1 MEEKGSII
9 KSLIEINPLILF
21 FIVNAKYGII
31 VATKIFVITTLIAL
45 VVSYLHLKK
54 FSAPL
59 LITSFLVLI
68 FGGLTIFFK
77 DPTFIKLKPT
87 IVYLLFSSFLFLGL
101 ILKKNFL
108 KIYLSNLIKLNNI
121 GWDILTKRWSL
132 FFLAMA
138 ILNEIIWRNFST
150 DFWVSFKV
158 FGFLPLTIIFMMLQ
172 NGLMKK
178 YSIKNDFFRND
189 NYRQSQRYLG
199 LRLHLRPKD
208 LHLKYDQILMK

>member
-9 KSLIEINPLILF
+9 KSLIEIIPLILF

-31 VATKIFVITTLIAL
+31 VATKIFVITTVIAL
-45 VVSYLHLKK
+45 VVSYLHLKN

-108 KIYLSNLIKLNNI
+108 KIYLSNLIKLNNL

-132 FFLAMA
+132 FFFTMA
-138 ILNEIIWRNFST
+138 VLNEIIWRNFST

-178 YSIKNDFFRND
+178 YSIK
-189 NYRQSQRYLG
+189 
-199 LRLHLRPKD
+199 
-208 LHLKYDQILMK
+208 

>member
-9 KSLIEINPLILF
+9 KSLIEIIPLILF

-31 VATKIFVITTLIAL
+31 VATKIFVITTVIAL
-45 VVSYLHLKK
+45 VVSYLHLKN

-101 ILKKNFL
+101 KLKKNFL
-108 KIYLSNLIKLNNI
+108 KIYLSSLIKLNNL

-132 FFLAMA
+132 FFFTMA

-158 FGFLPLTIIFMMLQ
+158 FGFLPLTIIFMILQ

-178 YSIKNDFFRND
+178 YSIK
-189 NYRQSQRYLG
+189 
-199 LRLHLRPKD
+199 
-208 LHLKYDQILMK
+208 

>member
-1 MEEKGSII
+1 MKEKNSLI
-9 KSLIEINPLILF
+9 KSLIEIIPLILF
-21 FIVNAKYGII
+21 FIANAKYGII

-54 FSAPL
+54 VSTPL

-101 ILKKNFL
+101 KLKKNFL
-108 KIYLSNLIKLNNI
+108 KIYLSSLIKLNNL
-121 GWDILTKRWSL
+121 GWDKLTKSWSL
-132 FFLAMA
+132 FFFTMA

-178 YSIKNDFFRND
+178 YSIK
-189 NYRQSQRYLG
+189 
-199 LRLHLRPKD
+199 
-208 LHLKYDQILMK
+208 

>member
-1 MEEKGSII
+1 MKEKNSLI
-9 KSLIEINPLILF
+9 KSLIEIIPLILF
-21 FIVNAKYGII
+21 FIANAKYGII

-54 FSAPL
+54 VSTPL

-101 ILKKNFL
+101 KLKKNFL
-108 KIYLSNLIKLNNI
+108 KIYLSSLIKLNNL

-132 FFLAMA
+132 FFFTMA

-158 FGFLPLTIIFMMLQ
+158 FGFLPLTIIFMILQ

-178 YSIKNDFFRND
+178 HSIK
-189 NYRQSQRYLG
+189 
-199 LRLHLRPKD
+199 
-208 LHLKYDQILMK
+208 

>member
-9 KSLIEINPLILF
+9 KSLIEIIPLILF

-31 VATKIFVITTLIAL
+31 VATKIFVITTVIAL
-45 VVSYLHLKK
+45 VVSYLHLKN

-158 FGFLPLTIIFMMLQ
+158 FGFLPLTIIFMILQ

-178 YSIKNDFFRND
+178 YSIK
-189 NYRQSQRYLG
+189 
-199 LRLHLRPKD
+199 
-208 LHLKYDQILMK
+208 

>member
-9 KSLIEINPLILF
+9 KSLIEIIPLILF

-31 VATKIFVITTLIAL
+31 VATKIFVITTVIAL
-45 VVSYLHLKK
+45 VVSYLHLKN

-87 IVYLLFSSFLFLGL
+87 IVYLLFSFFLFLGL

-178 YSIKNDFFRND
+178 YSIK
-189 NYRQSQRYLG
+189 
-199 LRLHLRPKD
+199 
-208 LHLKYDQILMK
+208 